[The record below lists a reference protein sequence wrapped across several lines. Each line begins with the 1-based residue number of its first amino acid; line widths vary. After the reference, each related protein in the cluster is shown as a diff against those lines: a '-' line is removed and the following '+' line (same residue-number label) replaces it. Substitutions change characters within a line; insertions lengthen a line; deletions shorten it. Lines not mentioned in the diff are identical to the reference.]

1 MKSVLMA
8 VYSFSAPPC
17 SEAGGLSAVIGQLR
31 NYGWEPVVL
40 TRGTGTE
47 PQEKRLLQLPEDI
60 DIIRTGPFGDG
71 FTKAEALPGFFR
83 FLLERNGQKLWEF
96 LSRSKASRLVK
107 NGGADLIYTVSPFY
121 SSHRIG
127 LHLKKKN
134 PNLPW
139 VADLGP
145 SGPAL
150 RSCERE
156 LLARIRE
163 TADILVP
170 DNPEIN
176 AQELSELFEK
186 ACRSVAAKKLG
197 NP

>member
-8 VYSFSAPPC
+8 VYSFSAQPC

-31 NYGWEPVVL
+31 IYGWEPVVL
-40 TRGTGTE
+40 TRGTGAE

-71 FTKAEALPGFFR
+71 FTKVEALPGFFR

-96 LSRSKASRLVK
+96 FSRSKASRLVK
-107 NGGADLIYTVSPFY
+107 NGGADLIYTVSPSY

-186 ACRSVAAKKLG
+186 ACRLVAAKKLG